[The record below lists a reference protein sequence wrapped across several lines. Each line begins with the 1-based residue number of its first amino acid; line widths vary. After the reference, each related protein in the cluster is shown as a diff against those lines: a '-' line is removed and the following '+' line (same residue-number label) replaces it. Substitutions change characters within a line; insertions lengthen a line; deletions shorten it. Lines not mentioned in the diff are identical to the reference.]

1 MYFAGID
8 VGSTFS
14 KSVICDHD
22 GRVLG
27 RGMLRTGAD
36 FKERAVQVLDAA
48 KVDAKFPEGAPLKI
62 IATGYGR
69 NNIDFADGV
78 MTEIACQ
85 AKGVFQSIPK
95 AQTIVDIGGQDTKIV
110 FVDANGLVGR
120 FIVNRKCAAGT
131 GAFLEEIARRL
142 DQELSGLAKI
152 ALDGKGNSAL
162 SSYCTVFASSEVL
175 DRVRRGVDIHDLARS
190 VFLSVVARVME
201 LATFGDNVTLTGGV
215 VANNSI
221 VADLMREKVKGVV
234 TVPDYAQFT
243 ASLGAA
249 IFAKEQFEKQT
260 AEQLV
265 AQ

>member
-14 KSVICDHD
+14 KSVICDD
-22 GRVLG
+22 YGKVLG

-36 FKERAVQVLDAA
+36 FKARAVQVLDAA
-48 KVDAKFPEGAPLKI
+48 KADAEFPEAAPLKI

-85 AKGVFQSIPK
+85 TKGVFHSIPK
-95 AQTIVDIGGQDTKIV
+95 AQTIVDIGGQDTKII
-110 FVDANGLVGR
+110 FVDSNGLLGR

-142 DQELSGLAKI
+142 DKELSELAKL
-152 ALDGKGNSAL
+152 AMDGKGDSAL

-175 DRVRRGVDIHDLARS
+175 DRLRRGMDIHDLARS
-190 VFLSVVARVME
+190 VFLSVVARVVE
-201 LATFGDNVTLTGGV
+201 LATLGDNVTLTGGV
-215 VANNSI
+215 VANNPI
-221 VADLMREKVKGVV
+221 VADLMRGKVNGKV
-234 TVPDYAQFT
+234 TVPAYAQFT
-243 ASLGAA
+243 ASLGASVIA
-249 IFAKEQFEKQT
+249 REKFGKQIKDQ
-260 AEQLV
+260 EV
-265 AQ
+265 S

>member
-1 MYFAGID
+1 MYFTGID

-14 KSVICDHD
+14 KSVICDEY
-22 GRVLG
+22 GEVLG

-36 FKERAVQVLDAA
+36 FKERAVQVLEAA
-48 KVDAKFPEGAPLKI
+48 KADANYPEGAPIRI

-85 AKGVFQSIPK
+85 AKGVFHSIPE

-110 FVDANGLVGR
+110 FVGSNGLVER

-142 DQELSGLAKI
+142 DKELSELAQL
-152 ALDGKGNSAL
+152 AQNGKGDRAL

-175 DRVRRGVDIHDLARS
+175 DLLRRGVDIHDLARS
-190 VFLSVVARVME
+190 MFLSVVARVME
-201 LATFGDNVTLTGGV
+201 LATFGDKITLTGGV
-215 VANNSI
+215 VANNPI
-221 VADLMREKVKGVV
+221 VADLIREKVKGKV

-243 ASLGAA
+243 AALGAA
-249 IFAKEQFEKQT
+249 IIAKEQFQKQAKDQSAT
-260 AEQLV
+260 
-265 AQ
+265 

>member
-1 MYFAGID
+1 MMYFAGID

-14 KSVICDHD
+14 KAVICDEN
-22 GRVLG
+22 GKVLG

-48 KVDAKFPEGAPLKI
+48 KADAKLPEDAPLKI

-85 AKGVFQSIPK
+85 AKGIFQSIPK
-95 AQTIVDIGGQDTKIV
+95 AQTIVDIGGQDNKIV
-110 FVDANGLVGR
+110 FINANGLVER

-142 DQELSGLAKI
+142 DKELSELAEAAQK
-152 ALDGKGNSAL
+152 GKGDRAL

-175 DRVRRGVDIHDLARS
+175 DLLRRGVDIHDLARS
-190 VFLSVVARVME
+190 MFLSVVARVME

-215 VANNSI
+215 VANNPI
-221 VADLMREKVKGVV
+221 VADLLREKIKGEV
-234 TVPDYAQFT
+234 TVPDYAQYT
-243 ASLGAA
+243 AALGAA
-249 IFAKEQFEKQT
+249 IAAKEQFEKQ
-260 AEQLV
+260 AGDQ
-265 AQ
+265 Q